1 MSESNSKIIRRDVR
15 RKYLLPIIVRVFSD
29 FLAIALPSVAAMLI
43 GTMSDSLLALDRGAI
58 MAQLPRFGAAM
69 LLDVLLTPLLQME
82 ENVLL
87 TKIGFGY
94 DVFLVNRFFEKR
106 LIDIENS
113 DSGAVMERLEIDS
126 AAFAFDQIWLF
137 TRPVILAG
145 YVAVI
150 VYMVLSEGY
159 HLVYCG
165 ILAALS
171 GLRLLLTILR
181 EKQKQT
187 LKRKTL
193 EYEEKRRAMQQELGS
208 IRDFVAGFSLNDF

>member
-106 LIDIENS
+106 LIEKTPNKY
-113 DSGAVMERLEIDS
+113 
-126 AAFAFDQIWLF
+126 WP
-137 TRPVILAG
+137 TR
-145 YVAVI
+145 
-150 VYMVLSEGY
+150 
-159 HLVYCG
+159 
-165 ILAALS
+165 
-171 GLRLLLTILR
+171 
-181 EKQKQT
+181 
-187 LKRKTL
+187 
-193 EYEEKRRAMQQELGS
+193 
-208 IRDFVAGFSLNDF
+208 